1 MTSVKFGGIDT
12 FNLPTCA
19 LRIFRFKMGKKL
31 CLADFGVFS
40 IIFYCGGDRFTAA
53 AAAAATAA
61 GGGWRE
67 LTFHRFNE
75 RFGRFSSPSPG
86 IN

>member
-12 FNLPTCA
+12 FNLPACA

-40 IIFYCGGDRFTAA
+40 IIFYCGGDRSTTAA
-53 AAAAATAA
+53 ASTAA
-61 GGGWRE
+61 V
-67 LTFHRFNE
+67 HVVVK
-75 RFGRFSSPSPG
+75 
-86 IN
+86 